1 MRQSTLALI
10 CGLALFVILAYSWC
24 GRNPLPQGNVLST
37 TATPTPAQTAFPA
50 ASASP
55 NLTASAS
62 AVPSASSS
70 AVASPTPTA
79 VAFPP
84 EFEKVAHKA
93 DPAIV
98 ELTVFDA
105 KGQLLRSGTGFYVSR
120 DGLLATSYD
129 LVADGAYGV
138 AKSPD
143 GKIRNISGVLDFSK
157 TSGLAILRAETK
169 TGVPRSE

>member
-24 GRNPLPQGNVLST
+24 GRNPLPQGNVLSP

-84 EFEKVAHKA
+84 EF
-93 DPAIV
+93 
-98 ELTVFDA
+98 
-105 KGQLLRSGTGFYVSR
+105 
-120 DGLLATSYD
+120 
-129 LVADGAYGV
+129 
-138 AKSPD
+138 
-143 GKIRNISGVLDFSK
+143 
-157 TSGLAILRAETK
+157 
-169 TGVPRSE
+169 RSEERREGKSVDLGGRRIIK